1 MTLSYLYARFFK
13 KILRGK
19 SILNSQIN
27 KTAKIYSGTEFYDSS
42 IGRYSYIGY
51 PLVELKS

>member
-19 SILNSQIN
+19 SILNIQIN
-27 KTAKIYSGTEFYDSS
+27 KTA
-42 IGRYSYIGY
+42 
-51 PLVELKS
+51 